1 MLEHT
6 HAIILIKNKKDE
18 YLQYYDKRWDSFLFL
33 NCKLTDDNHIEIISD
48 FLMQSLDLKPDN
60 NQIIYAMD
68 KVHEKYSESAQKIK
82 QYHHYFYVIE
92 NFELPNDYQ
101 YDNFKVNNID
111 YTWLSLAKLENNER
125 IQKVNKD
132 IVDFVKQIH

>member
-48 FLMQSLDLKPDN
+48 FLMQSLDLKLDN

-68 KVHEKYSESAQKIK
+68 KVHEKYSESANKIK
-82 QYHHYFYVIE
+82 KYHHYFYVLENIE
-92 NFELPNDYQ
+92 MPEDYKT
-101 YDNFKVNNID
+101 YDFKVNDIE
-111 YTWLSLAKLENNER
+111 YTWLSLSEMENNER

-132 IVDFVKQIH
+132 ILAFIKEI